1 MSLAI
6 PSTGV
11 LGVSGLVGGSLIA
24 AALARPL
31 ARWLPRR
38 HRVAEWLPGRRKAS
52 LWAALA
58 VYGLLSGCGLIPECV
73 CTEIRKPPPP
83 VETPVPSDAPP
94 TSTTPPPAAVP
105 SLQPAPLPPSVTQ
118 APLGAPTLP
127 TAVAPP
133 PPAPSPAPA
142 PITQAPRYGAQLG
155 AFRTL
160 ANANGAWDRFK
171 ARYIDLLNTVPG
183 PLLREVDLGPKGKFV
198 RVMAGPFT
206 TDQEA
211 RSLCLEVQARGGFC
225 YVQPLGR

>member
-1 MSLAI
+1 M
-6 PSTGV
+6 
-11 LGVSGLVGGSLIA
+11 
-24 AALARPL
+24 
-31 ARWLPRR
+31 
-38 HRVAEWLPGRRKAS
+38 
-52 LWAALA
+52 A

-73 CTEIRKPPPP
+73 CTEVIKPPPP
-83 VETPVPSDAPP
+83 VESPVPRDAPP
-94 TSTTPPPAAVP
+94 TPTATVP

-118 APLGAPTLP
+118 APLAAPTP
-127 TAVAPP
+127 PAAAAPPPSVP
-133 PPAPSPAPA
+133 PPAPGPVAPSPVA
-142 PITQAPRYGAQLG
+142 QAPRYGAQLG

-160 ANANGAWDRFK
+160 ANANGAWGRFK